1 MCLAVPSK
9 VVEVDGLLAT
19 VEAFG
24 RQRRVNL
31 MLMQEPVA
39 VGDYLLIQVGDFA
52 FERVDAARAEESLRL
67 MAEILAQGDG
77 GVRAW

>member
-9 VVEVDGLLAT
+9 VIAVDGLMAT

-24 RQRRVNL
+24 QQRNVNL
-31 MLMQEPVA
+31 MLMQEDVS
-39 VGDYLLIQVGDFA
+39 VGDYLLIQLGDFA
-52 FERVDAARAEESLRL
+52 FERVGAERAEESLRL

-77 GVRAW
+77 GARAW

>member
-9 VVEVDGLLAT
+9 VIAVDGLMAT

-24 RQRRVNL
+24 QRRNVNL
-31 MLMQEPVA
+31 MLMQEEVA
-39 VGDYLLIQVGDFA
+39 VGDYLLIQAGDFA
-52 FERVDAARAEESLRL
+52 FDRVEPERAEESLRL

>member
-9 VVEVDGLLAT
+9 VVAMDGLMAT

-24 RQRRVNL
+24 QRRNVNL

-39 VGDYLLIQVGDFA
+39 LGDYLLVQLGDFA
-52 FERVDAARAEESLRL
+52 FERVDPMRAEESLRL
-67 MAEILAQGDG
+67 MEEILAQGDG
-77 GVRAW
+77 GVRTW

>member
-1 MCLAVPSK
+1 VIA
-9 VVEVDGLLAT
+9 VDGLMAT

-24 RQRRVNL
+24 QRRDVNL
-31 MLMQEPVA
+31 MLMQEEVA
-39 VGDYLLIQVGDFA
+39 VGDYLLVQAGDFA
-52 FERVDAARAEESLRL
+52 FDRVEPERAEESLRL

>member
-1 MCLAVPSK
+1 VIA
-9 VVEVDGLLAT
+9 VDGLVAT

-24 RQRRVNL
+24 QRRDVNL
-31 MLMQEPVA
+31 MLMQEEAA
-39 VGDYLLIQVGDFA
+39 VGDYLLIQAGDFA
-52 FERVDAARAEESLRL
+52 FDRVEPERAEESLRL

>member
-9 VVEVDGLLAT
+9 VVAVDGLTAM

-31 MLMQEPVA
+31 MLMQEEVA
-39 VGDYLLIQVGDFA
+39 LGDYLLIQVGDFA
-52 FERVDAARAEESLRL
+52 FERVDKERAEESLRL
-67 MAEILAQGDG
+67 MEEILAQGDG

>member
-9 VVEVDGLLAT
+9 VIAVDGLMAT

-24 RQRRVNL
+24 QRRDVNL
-31 MLMQEPVA
+31 MLMQEEVA
-39 VGDYLLIQVGDFA
+39 VGDYLLIQAGDFA
-52 FERVDAARAEESLRL
+52 FDRVEPERAEESLRL

>member
-9 VVEVDGLLAT
+9 VIALDGLTAT

-31 MLMQEPVA
+31 MLMQEDVA
-39 VGDYLLIQVGDFA
+39 LGDYLLIQMGDFA
-52 FERVDAARAEESLRL
+52 FERVDKERAEESLRL
-67 MAEILAQGDG
+67 MEEILAQGDG

>member
-9 VVEVDGLLAT
+9 VVAVDGLMAT

-24 RQRRVNL
+24 RQRNVNL
-31 MLMQEPVA
+31 MLMQEEVA
-39 VGDYLLIQVGDFA
+39 LGDYLLIQLGDFA
-52 FERVDAARAEESLRL
+52 FERVDKARAEESLRL
-67 MAEILAQGDG
+67 MEEILAQGDG